1 MGELELWLL
10 SASTSDLLAKK
21 VCNGHQ
27 LLCCVACILAQRT
40 LRLALRDY

>member
-21 VCNGHQ
+21 SATDINF
-27 LLCCVACILAQRT
+27 CVAL
-40 LRLALRDY
+40 LVF